1 MKDYLL
7 VLLSVALLAFTFIL
21 SKVYQRRSGSDT
33 GSAAVYNMVS
43 AICSIIILFSM
54 NGFIPEF
61 TPYSLINAILR
72 SGCGFLYSLIGF
84 KILERG
90 SMAIYMLF
98 LMSGGM
104 AVPAVYGWLFLGE
117 DATPLRVVGI
127 IVIMISIALSN
138 SGIKKPDKRLLIMC
152 CAVFLLNG
160 GVSTFS
166 KIHQANTTYEIVGT
180 SSYALMG
187 SLASLTMSTTAKLGE
202 TIKNAKKSIHKPS
215 VKLSSILI
223 IILSSIIGTASSL
236 LQLEG
241 AKNLDA
247 SVLYPMITGGTIA
260 LTGIFARVFFG
271 EKPSRSEWIGIGLCI
286 VGTCM
291 FL

>member
-7 VLLSVALLAFTFIL
+7 VLLSVALLAVTFIL
-21 SKVYQRRSGSDT
+21 SKVYQRRAGADT
-33 GSAAVYNMVS
+33 GSAAVYNLIS
-43 AICSIIILFSM
+43 AICSIIILLTM
-54 NGFIPEF
+54 NGFVPEL
-61 TPYSLINAILR
+61 TPYSLINAVLR

-90 SMAIYMLF
+90 NMALYMLF

-117 DATPLRVVGI
+117 EATPLRIVGI
-127 IVIMISIALSN
+127 IVIMVSIALSN
-138 SGIKKPDKRLLIMC
+138 SGIKKPDKKLLLMC
-152 CAVFLLNG
+152 CAVFILNG

-166 KIHQANTTYEIVGT
+166 KLHQANETYAIVGT

-187 SLASLTMSTTAKLGE
+187 CVASLVMSASTKLTTS
-202 TIKNAKKSIHKPS
+202 IKNAKKSIHKPS
-215 VKLSSILI
+215 IKLTSILI
-223 IILSSIIGTASSL
+223 IVLSSIIGTVSSL

-241 AKNLDA
+241 AKDLPA

-260 LTGIFARVFFG
+260 MTGIFARIFFG
-271 EKPSRSEWIGIGLCI
+271 EKPSRTEWIGIGLCI
-286 VGTCM
+286 LGTCM